1 MSSFYGNILK
11 WVKNQ
16 REESTMANRY
26 KQVLVKLG
34 ISLRQALKQMDKAAL
49 QILIVVDDKG
59 KLLGIVTDGDV
70 RRAIINEVGFG
81 EPIEKIMSKNPITMF
96 PPADKDKALRLMKH
110 HVIKHIPVVDKE
122 NRVIELILWEDFI
135 ENGEVAYSSKDTS
148 VVIMAGGEGTRL
160 EPFTRILPKPLI
172 PMGEEPI
179 IELVMDKFRKYGFSK
194 FMISLGYK
202 AEMLRM
208 YFSENP
214 NDYSIEYIQEKDFL
228 GTAGSLA
235 LAKDQLQ
242 NTFIVSNCDIII
254 DTNFEDLLNYHKKN
268 ENKATIL
275 GVVRH
280 IKIPYGILNL
290 KNADLL
296 EIVEKPEY
304 DFIVNSGI
312 YILEPELIDLIPRNQ
327 PMDMPDLLSLAKK
340 KNLKIHVHPVSCSW
354 FDVGQWEEYK
364 KATEYMSKYG

>member
-1 MSSFYGNILK
+1 
-11 WVKNQ
+11 
-16 REESTMANRY
+16 MANRY
-26 KQVLVKLG
+26 KQVLVKSDT
-34 ISLRQALKQMDKAAL
+34 SLREALKQMDKAAL
-49 QILIVVDDKG
+49 QVLIVVDDED

-70 RRAIINEVGFG
+70 RRAIVNEIDFK
-81 EPIEKIMSKNPITMF
+81 EPVKKVMSKNPIAMF
-96 PPADKDKALRLMKH
+96 SPADKDKALKLMKH

-122 NRVIELILWEDFI
+122 NRVIELILWKDFI
-135 ENGEVAYSSKDTS
+135 KNGEVVYSSKDTS

-160 EPFTRILPKPLI
+160 EPFTKILPKPLI
-172 PMGEEPI
+172 PVGEKPI
-179 IELVMDKFRKYGFSK
+179 IELVMDKFRKYGFNK

-202 AEMLRM
+202 AEMVRM

-214 NDYSIEYIQEKDFL
+214 NNYSIEYIQEKDFL

-235 LAKDQLQ
+235 LAKDKLQ

-268 ENKATIL
+268 ENKVTIL

-312 YILEPELIDLIPRNQ
+312 YVLEPDLIDLIPKNQ

-340 KNLKIHVHPVSCSW
+340 KDLKMHVHPVSCSW
-354 FDVGQWEEYK
+354 FDIGQWKEYK
-364 KATEYMSKYG
+364 KAMEYINRYRSSEF